1 MGRLDGKV
9 AIITGAASGMGR
21 AMARLFA
28 AEGARLVLADVDMSG
43 GEAVTGDIKANGGDA
58 VFRRVD
64 VSRAAEVEALV
75 RAALDAHGRI
85 DVLVNNAGIEG
96 ASARLA
102 DQSEE
107 DWDRVLAVNLKGV
120 FLGMKYALP
129 VMVAQERG
137 SIVNTASVAG
147 LAGWHGAAAYSASK
161 GGVVILTKT
170 AAIEYAR
177 WNVRVNCICPGV
189 IDTPMVERI
198 TGGTA
203 EALERLRRMQP
214 LPRIGSPEDVARM
227 ALFLASDESSFVTG
241 AAMVVDGGYTA
252 R

>member
-1 MGRLDGKV
+1 VGRLDGKV

-43 GEAVTGDIKANGGDA
+43 GEAVTGDIKANGGEA

-189 IDTPMVERI
+189 INTPMVERI

-214 LPRIGSPEDVARM
+214 LPRIGTPEDVARM